1 MRFKRNMSVVKE
13 VKEKSRH
20 EEPKKKKY
28 MYVKDLP
35 IVCFLLL
42 LCLLINL
49 KDGINI
55 LLGNKYNIIQ
65 SPVGLNTNIVLLLR
79 TTVETGSI

>member
-1 MRFKRNMSVVKE
+1 MSVVKE

-20 EEPKKKKY
+20 EEPKKKKIY